1 VVIAFLLL
9 LFTFKPQKIL
19 KPSPQVFLLKNM
31 YLTIQGVSL
40 FPKQF
45 AVVDQMPIAMGNNN
59 WQVLVLCNFN
69 YLIEIKLTGY
79 Q

>member
-1 VVIAFLLL
+1 VLI
-9 LFTFKPQKIL
+9 
-19 KPSPQVFLLKNM
+19 
-31 YLTIQGVSL
+31 IQGVSL

-45 AVVDQMPIAMGNNN
+45 AVVGKMLLAKGNNN

>member
-1 VVIAFLLL
+1 
-9 LFTFKPQKIL
+9 
-19 KPSPQVFLLKNM
+19 M

-45 AVVDQMPIAMGNNN
+45 AVVDQMPLAMGNNN